1 MAVSPVPSSTG
12 CVHTAL
18 PLSLCVSVP
27 FAGNNIQS
35 YENMALQSK
44 KLPGNQGQ
52 VQYAWKHSHLL
63 MKGLDR
69 RLKHCCS
76 SAAGDTNT
84 NKTLTQR
91 QCVPAVPDC
100 SSPNAVL
107 PVAAFQAADPVQGGA
122 LATHSYP
129 WTQSTWELPHNHSHG
144 ALLLH
149 LPQRSAMC
157 GSGAP
162 WGITRSLI
170 QGAKALLTPLSPM
183 PLLCPLTLLP
193 AWGLAAWSPRGL
205 FLSSFPPAPPQPEGT
220 GRVHR

>member
-12 CVHTAL
+12 CVHTTL

-129 WTQSTWELPHNHSHG
+129 WTQSTWELPHITTATGLCCSICPSEVQRVAPGPHGGLPGASFEEQRLCSH
-144 ALLLH
+144 H
-149 LPQRSAMC
+149 
-157 GSGAP
+157 
-162 WGITRSLI
+162 
-170 QGAKALLTPLSPM
+170 
-183 PLLCPLTLLP
+183 
-193 AWGLAAWSPRGL
+193 
-205 FLSSFPPAPPQPEGT
+205 
-220 GRVHR
+220 